1 MRNTN
6 DTRNWNSEIGDDL
19 PIRSK
24 AGTRRAGCTA
34 ISGSVFSDRFATPFL
49 TVDAQRLAQHST
61 SMGIPSIPSLCSPRP
76 VTLIRSGTPRVQF
89 YCLCVAR
96 AWQRPARERGTNGGA
111 TAQKERG
118 REERGANFQMDINSS
133 ACSTPWSS
141 LITPLQLLSLIKA
154 SGPAGA

>member
-49 TVDAQRLAQHST
+49 TVDAQRLAQRST

-89 YCLCVAR
+89 YCLCRSSVTETR
-96 AWQRPARERGTNGGA
+96 ARERNKRRRDRAEGERQRGERSQLPNGY
-111 TAQKERG
+111 
-118 REERGANFQMDINSS
+118 
-133 ACSTPWSS
+133 
-141 LITPLQLLSLIKA
+141 
-154 SGPAGA
+154 